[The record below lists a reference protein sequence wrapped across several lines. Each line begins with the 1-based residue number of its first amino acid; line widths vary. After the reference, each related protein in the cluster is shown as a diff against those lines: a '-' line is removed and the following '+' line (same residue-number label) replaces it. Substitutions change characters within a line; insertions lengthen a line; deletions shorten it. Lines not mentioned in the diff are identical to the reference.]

1 MIARIA
7 QSSVTH
13 VLFAFALM
21 GGWACFANWQHPMPK
36 PVVAALIQG
45 TLSAGLTYFL
55 KRTLD
60 GLAARMTRGYSFW
73 LPPLIACSASL
84 CILLAAHFI
93 ALGYTEQGQYDF
105 AQKKLRA
112 KHFEH
117 ADDTQPKVFISELLV
132 EEMPNDVQ
140 QIIFKMTDGMA
151 DDVAQQDDFLYSGTH
166 WQVSTDEYETLVA
179 HSEYAAW
186 MSAWGFRANHFTV
199 SLNHMGH
206 FDSLAQMNSV
216 LKESG
221 FVLNSSGGETK
232 GGPEVLLAQS
242 STMAD
247 KIKVE
252 FANGNKL
259 VPSCFYEF
267 AQRYPMTSGGL
278 YQGFVAASA
287 DKIFESTDT

>member
-1 MIARIA
+1 MHQKIESLFSHLWQDFISITPSAKKVHDLLEGYEFDHSGKSAKIVNDHIA
-7 QSSVTH
+7 
-13 VLFAFALM
+13 L
-21 GGWACFANWQHPMPK
+21 
-36 PVVAALIQG
+36 
-45 TLSAGLTYFL
+45 
-55 KRTLD
+55 RTFNIEKINLD
-60 GLAARMTRGYSFW
+60 K
-73 LPPLIACSASL
+73 
-84 CILLAAHFI
+84 LAAHFL

-105 AQKKLRA
+105 EQKKLRA

-117 ADDTQPKVFISELLV
+117 ADNTLPKVFISELLV
-132 EEMPNDVQ
+132 EEMPQDVQ
-140 QIIFKMTDGMA
+140 HIIHKMTHNLAEDA
-151 DDVAQQDDFLYSGTH
+151 AQQDNFLYSGTH
-166 WQVSTDEYETLVA
+166 WQISTEEYDTLVA

-206 FDSLAQMNSV
+206 FKSLAQMNNV

-252 FANGNKL
+252 FADGKKL

-267 AQRYPMTSGGL
+267 AQRYPMKSGDL

-287 DKIFESTDT
+287 DKIFESTNT